1 MELYDSLLV
10 VCNTYDQEYFIRIYN
25 KNTGELYKK
34 FLKRGKG
41 PFEMPYCGRISLDLK
56 TRNLWVANY
65 RKNELWAY
73 HMDSL
78 MKKDKVIPCGVV
90 QLPAKFYPV
99 MEFHCYDSMF
109 YLPDLGGGA
118 GFIVLNGEG
127 EETWHIDQIGIPE
140 HRTLAGTELN
150 HTLSSIHPEQNK
162 IITTYRYFDKLV
174 IRDLQGDSY
183 RVIIGPH
190 HLEKDEQLKGDNLT
204 RKEAYFPYYPRTDD
218 HFIYA
223 EYNGFPNQI
232 MDETLGIIRANY
244 GRIIHM
250 FAWNGEPVAR
260 LNMDH
265 QLISFVIDSP
275 GNRIIAFAADA
286 DIHIVTYDIGE
297 ILKELKQNLSNE

>member
-109 YLPDLGGGA
+109 YLPDLGGVQ
-118 GFIVLNGEG
+118 VL
-127 EETWHIDQIGIPE
+127 
-140 HRTLAGTELN
+140 L
-150 HTLSSIHPEQNK
+150 
-162 IITTYRYFDKLV
+162 F
-174 IRDLQGDSY
+174 
-183 RVIIGPH
+183 
-190 HLEKDEQLKGDNLT
+190 
-204 RKEAYFPYYPRTDD
+204 
-218 HFIYA
+218 
-223 EYNGFPNQI
+223 
-232 MDETLGIIRANY
+232 
-244 GRIIHM
+244 
-250 FAWNGEPVAR
+250 
-260 LNMDH
+260 
-265 QLISFVIDSP
+265 
-275 GNRIIAFAADA
+275 
-286 DIHIVTYDIGE
+286 
-297 ILKELKQNLSNE
+297 